1 MPMWAITQGGFVSAV
16 AHRDEPG
23 ALMVRARD
31 AQSLRSLAD
40 ATGAPVVAT
49 PRADYP
55 YRVTV
60 TKAAFAAWITEAV
73 DAVDYPNFKSRA
85 VRTRG
90 SRYARAL
97 SEVWSTMHDI
107 EDEQARP
114 AQEGG
119 CR

>member
-1 MPMWAITQGGFVSAV
+1 MPMWAITQDGFVSAV
-16 AHRDEPG
+16 AHRDEPN

-40 ATGAPVVAT
+40 ATGAAVVAT

-55 YRVTV
+55 YRVKV
-60 TKAAFAAWITEAV
+60 TKDAFAVWITQV
-73 DAVDYPNFKSRA
+73 VNAVDYPNFKTRA
-85 VRTRG
+85 ARTRG
-90 SRYARAL
+90 SRYAQAL

-119 CR
+119 C